1 MDRKLIAAL
10 PLPLTRAA
18 IRPYY
23 LHFIIHED
31 TGPDQ
36 AAKAALPDWLAPT
49 LAPQLPRRS
58 ASKII
63 DKEWISNCIGLVGC
77 NGIQVCGHHIKA
89 QLIPAMEPSDVDG
102 TEKLVR

>member
-1 MDRKLIAAL
+1 MDRRLIAAL
-10 PLPLTRAA
+10 PLPLTRTA
-18 IRPYY
+18 IRPDC
-23 LHFIIHED
+23 LHFIINED
-31 TGPDQ
+31 IGPDQ
-36 AAKAALPDWLAPT
+36 AAKAALPDGLAPT

-89 QLIPAMEPSDVDG
+89 KLIPAMEPGDVDG
-102 TEKLVR
+102 TEELVR